1 MKSFVSTLIFAILC
15 LSSALAFTARPAI
28 VPRISSVSPQVT
40 SSSTSTTTSLNVF
53 GKRKTKAEK
62 AAQVEQDAK
71 YWQGEWVC
79 KDCGYIYNRVSQYS
93 I

>member
-28 VPRISSVSPQVT
+28 VPRTSSVAQIA
-40 SSSTSTTTSLNVF
+40 SSTTSLNIF
-53 GKRKTKAEK
+53 GKRKTEAEK
-62 AAQVEQDAK
+62 AAQAEKDAL

>member
-1 MKSFVSTLIFAILC
+1 MKSFVSTFIFAILC

-28 VPRISSVSPQVT
+28 IPRTSSVAQVA
-40 SSSTSTTTSLNVF
+40 SSTTSLNIF
-53 GKRKTKAEK
+53 GKRKTEAEK
-62 AAQVEQDAK
+62 AAQAEKDAL

-79 KDCGYIYNRVSQYS
+79 KDCGYIYQRVSQCS